1 MLSKLYSLFSGVV
14 LFATILTALVY
25 IWTINRSTIYER
37 KTQPAPESSITS
49 LPE

>member
-37 KTQPAPESSITS
+37 KTPTAPTSTS